1 MKLTRNLS
9 AVSHTPLVSGKMS
22 AMDKSRGRSSGHKI
36 ETIVHKDLQ
45 FFYADTKHDPQQR
58 IKDKEDAWSGVRVL
72 HVTISGVKG
81 LNLVSTAMKQVW
93 TSGP

>member
-9 AVSHTPLVSGKMS
+9 AVSHTPLVSGKMP
-22 AMDKSRGRSSGHKI
+22 AIDKSRERSSGRKI

-81 LNLVSTAMKQVW
+81 LNLVSTSQ
-93 TSGP
+93 P